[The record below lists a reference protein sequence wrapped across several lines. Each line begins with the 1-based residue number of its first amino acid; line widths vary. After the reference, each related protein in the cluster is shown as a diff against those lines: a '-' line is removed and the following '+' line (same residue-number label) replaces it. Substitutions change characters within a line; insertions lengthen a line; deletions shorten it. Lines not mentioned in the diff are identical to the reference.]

1 MAAGRCHS
9 GMMVSTTLKSA
20 DLWRNSTLIRGNVPE
35 EVSKIKA
42 LPGKDIYV
50 DGSSVLVHTLAQH
63 GLIDEYNLLVYPLV
77 LGQGKKLFPEG
88 PRQNLKRIDSRS
100 FPTGVTQIRYQV
112 ERA

>member
-9 GMMVSTTLKSA
+9 GMMVSTTLTSA

-42 LPGKDIYV
+42 LPGQNIYV
-50 DGSSVLVHTLAQH
+50 DGSSMLVHTLAQH

-88 PRQNLKRIDSRS
+88 LRQNLKRIDSRS

>member
-1 MAAGRCHS
+1 
-9 GMMVSTTLKSA
+9 MVSTTLTSA